1 MTMQPM
7 PTTTPG
13 PGGAKP
19 AGGKPG
25 QGGVSAQPMPIDSKP
40 GMLPAPKNPMAG
52 GPKPKPLGGIGAG
65 APNPGI
71 IGGPVNRVPGPGAK
85 PAGGKPGGGQA
96 KPAFLPQPNVTLD
109 SLMNKVPQAQP
120 MSAQPKVTTPSG
132 S

>member
-7 PTTTPG
+7 PTATPG
-13 PGGAKP
+13 GGKP
-19 AGGKPG
+19 QGGKPG
-25 QGGVSAQPMPIDSKP
+25 QGGVSAQPMPINSKP

-65 APNPGI
+65 
-71 IGGPVNRVPGPGAK
+71 GPQLPSGPISRVPGPGGK
-85 PAGGKPGGGQA
+85 PAGGGKPGGGGQA

-109 SLMNKVPQAQP
+109 SLMSRVPQSQP
-120 MSAQPKVTTPSG
+120 MSAQQQVTTPSG